1 IDQDSSSRGFGDH
14 VQRHLASSVAALRRE
29 VGEMKE
35 VREMGWWNNG
45 VMDEWNDGMVEGLD
59 GEVKLG

>member
-1 IDQDSSSRGFGDH
+1 
-14 VQRHLASSVAALRRE
+14 
-29 VGEMKE
+29 MKE